1 MSRPLI
7 STCRFFGRYN
17 LEEEEQIRDNI
28 PGTNQNNNP
37 QGGKRGRE
45 LTKSSINPTSLSGRK
60 KGHPTRKRCGRK
72 RSDCDDGASAAPKFE
87 LNKMRD
93 SSLALIM
100 ILQIPTA
107 ASEAAARRHARAVA
121 MLAVEATC
129 EYMYTYIIL
138 WP

>member
-1 MSRPLI
+1 MLP
-7 STCRFFGRYN
+7 
-17 LEEEEQIRDNI
+17 
-28 PGTNQNNNP
+28 
-37 QGGKRGRE
+37 
-45 LTKSSINPTSLSGRK
+45 SILGVILAMILAHIQR
-60 KGHPTRKRCGRK
+60 
-72 RSDCDDGASAAPKFE
+72 KFE

-93 SSLALIM
+93 SSLALIV